1 MASDV
6 AMARL
11 VFERYTAL
19 PKTGKP
25 GLNTGAGGGGY
36 TVLAG
41 VVAEW
46 ERERGEDG
54 VCEKEMRVVAMGTG
68 TKCIGGGVHERSA
81 SGACVRVCVCVFVC
95 VFVCVI
101 RNDDK
106 TRMWLCTR
114 VV

>member
-95 VFVCVI
+95 VI